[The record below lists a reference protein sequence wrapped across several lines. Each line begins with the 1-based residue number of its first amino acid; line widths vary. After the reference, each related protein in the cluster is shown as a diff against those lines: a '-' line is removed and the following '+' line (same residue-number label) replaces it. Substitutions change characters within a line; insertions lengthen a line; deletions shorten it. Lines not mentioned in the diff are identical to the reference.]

1 MGNTI
6 NSLIKTELDRYEN
19 DINKI
24 NYDIKID
31 CITIFSTSTTNYYEI
46 IEELK
51 TNRLIDNM
59 PSGNLYYLSDPIN
72 TKYGK
77 LYFIKV
83 RKHDDNYNNYRIS
96 VDFVVNNYDEY
107 KSKLN
112 DPVVKKYNTFEMIQF
127 KTDKTIINIV
137 SLSAIKDYKIEGE

>member
-1 MGNTI
+1 MSNTI

-24 NYDIKID
+24 NYDIRID
-31 CITIFSTSTTNYYEI
+31 CVTIFSTSTTNYYEI

-59 PSGNLYYLSDPIN
+59 SSGNLYYLSDPIN